1 MKNTFSKRS
10 LFLSR
15 KHLFWTLKTGLSQ
28 FGAIFPVHRD
38 LIAAHGGKK
47 LTDFSVK
54 SCGEIQ
60 RYDHQIAQ
68 KLSTCRQT
76 DRFLAVF
83 YNSSLVRNFERPL
96 EDHCGNNS
104 HISEC
109 RLNTF
114 LDTFLIRKAPKTGVM
129 TNIEG
134 FVSKESSKVFGNG
147 SEEFLFVLGTHANP
161 LALRRQLN
169 MHIFTEFTRSGYS
182 MWNTLLLTEK

>member
-1 MKNTFSKRS
+1 M
-10 LFLSR
+10 
-15 KHLFWTLKTGLSQ
+15 
-28 FGAIFPVHRD
+28 
-38 LIAAHGGKK
+38 
-47 LTDFSVK
+47 K
-54 SCGEIQ
+54 SCGETQ
-60 RYDHQIAQ
+60 RYDHKIPQ

-109 RLNTF
+109 RLDTF

-134 FVSKESSKVFGNG
+134 FVPKEPSKVFGNG

-161 LALRRQLN
+161 LALRRQLKYAHN
-169 MHIFTEFTRSGYS
+169 HQIHPVRILDVEHPTSGVGSSRSAWIVATCCPHS
-182 MWNTLLLTEK
+182 PT

>member
-1 MKNTFSKRS
+1 MKIIFSKRKPV
-10 LFLSR
+10 LQR
-15 KHLFWTLKTGLSQ
+15 THLFWTVKTGLSQ
-28 FGAIFPVHRD
+28 FGSIFPVHRD

-60 RYDHQIAQ
+60 RCDHQIAQ

-83 YNSSLVRNFERPL
+83 YNSSLVRNSKRPL

-109 RLNTF
+109 RLDTF
-114 LDTFLIRKAPKTGVM
+114 LDTFLIRKASKTGVM

-134 FVSKESSKVFGNG
+134 FVPKEPSKVFGNG
-147 SEEFLFVLGTHANP
+147 SEELLFVLGTVWFFWFQIYVRFF
-161 LALRRQLN
+161 LQKIFALRGD
-169 MHIFTEFTRSGYS
+169 F
-182 MWNTLLLTEK
+182 

>member
-1 MKNTFSKRS
+1 M
-10 LFLSR
+10 
-15 KHLFWTLKTGLSQ
+15 SQ
-28 FGAIFPVHRD
+28 FGSIFPVHRD

-60 RYDHQIAQ
+60 RCDHQIAQ

-83 YNSSLVRNFERPL
+83 YNSSLVRNVERPL

-109 RLNTF
+109 RLDTF
-114 LDTFLIRKAPKTGVM
+114 LDTFLIRKAPKTGVV

-134 FVSKESSKVFGNG
+134 FVSKEPSKVFGNG

-161 LALRRQLN
+161 LALRRQLKYA
-169 MHIFTEFTRSGYS
+169 HIHQIHPVRVS
-182 MWNTLLLTEK
+182 MWNTLYNSDSLIEKLVVP